1 MQSTLKSKTQPK
13 IKMNKHNKITLGKIF
28 LYFCLIFLAIIC
40 FLPFYLMIMNATHN
54 NTDIATQLWLI
65 PGSALMDNYG
75 RLTESVDIWRG
86 FSNSLFLSVCITAV
100 SGYFSALTAYGFSR
114 FKFKGNNILYWIVL
128 GTMMVPTQLGLI
140 GFYQLMAKIGLVDN
154 YLALILPSVANAA
167 SVFFIKGYTDGAV
180 SESLVEAARIDGC
193 NEFSIF
199 HKIAIPLMMPSIATM
214 SIFTFIGT
222 WNNYL
227 LPLVMISSQEKYT
240 LPILIVVA
248 KGVYKTDFGAIYTG
262 IAISVV
268 PIMIAFVF
276 MSKKIIGGLT
286 IGGVK
291 G

>member
-1 MQSTLKSKTQPK
+1 MQSSLISKTQPK
-13 IKMNKHNKITLGKIF
+13 IIKKKKITFGKIF
-28 LYFCLIFLAIIC
+28 LYFCLISLAIIC
-40 FLPFYLMIMNATHN
+40 FLPFYLMLMNATHDN
-54 NTDIATQLWLI
+54 GEIAIKLWLT
-65 PGSALMDNYG
+65 PGGALLANYK
-75 RLTESVDIWRG
+75 RLTGSVDIWKG
-86 FSNSLFLSVCITAV
+86 FFNSLFLSVCITAV

-114 FKFKGNNILYWIVL
+114 YKFKGNGILYWVVL

-140 GFYQLMAKIGLVDN
+140 GFYQEMSKIGLVDN
-154 YLALILPSVANAA
+154 YLALILPTIASAG

-180 SESLVEAARIDGC
+180 SESLIEAARIDGC

-199 HKIAIPLMMPSIATM
+199 HKIGLPLIMPSIATM
-214 SIFTFIGT
+214 SIFIFIAT

-227 LPLVMISSQEKYT
+227 LPLVMISTQEKYT
-240 LPILIVVA
+240 MPILIVVA

-276 MSKKIIGGLT
+276 MSKRIIGGLT

>member
-1 MQSTLKSKTQPK
+1 MQSSLISKTQPK
-13 IKMNKHNKITLGKIF
+13 IIKKKKITFGKIF
-28 LYFCLIFLAIIC
+28 LYFCLISLAIIC
-40 FLPFYLMIMNATHN
+40 FLPFYLMLMNATHDN
-54 NTDIATQLWLI
+54 SEIAKQLWLV
-65 PGSALMDNYG
+65 PGSALMANYK

-86 FSNSLFLSVCITAV
+86 FFNSLFLSVCITAV

-114 FKFKGNNILYWIVL
+114 YKFKGNGILYWVVL

-140 GFYQLMAKIGLVDN
+140 GFYQEMSKIGLVDN
-154 YLALILPSVANAA
+154 YLALILPTIASAG

-180 SESLVEAARIDGC
+180 SESLIEAARIDGC

-199 HKIAIPLMMPSIATM
+199 HKIGLPLIMPSIATM
-214 SIFTFIGT
+214 SIFIFIAT

-227 LPLVMISSQEKYT
+227 LPLVMISTQEKYT
-240 LPILIVVA
+240 MPILIVVA

-276 MSKKIIGGLT
+276 MSKRIIGGLT